1 MPSHSSALMLADL
14 LCAYLRFTGRQAD
27 LMWHCDD
34 SFRDPQ
40 PLGSLFFCVEAPLDG
55 AETWFASGTAA
66 LAALSPARQQQ
77 LAGLAA
83 VHDYNTLN
91 EILRVSFRQRVF
103 SRCISRSSTHV
114 VQ

>member
-1 MPSHSSALMLADL
+1 
-14 LCAYLRFTGRQAD
+14 
-27 LMWHCDD
+27 MWHCDD
-34 SFRDPQ
+34 SFRNPQ

-91 EILRVSFRQRVF
+91 EILRVRSVSAF
-103 SRCISRSSTHV
+103 SAVAFHVAAAHV

>member
-1 MPSHSSALMLADL
+1 
-14 LCAYLRFTGRQAD
+14 
-27 LMWHCDD
+27 MWPCDA
-34 SFRDPQ
+34 SFRNPQ

-91 EILRVSFRQRVF
+91 EILRVRCVSVF
-103 SRCISRSSTHV
+103 SAVAFHVAAAHV